1 MNTRSQIRNKE
12 SNKESNKDSN
22 KVSNKDSNKVSN
34 KVSNEMVQYEV
45 NIDFDEAISAWRSN
59 KKSMGNGQYKYICV
73 AEKNGIKCGKVCY
86 EELSYCWNHKNSGSK

>member
-1 MNTRSQIRNKE
+1 MNTRSQIR
-12 SNKESNKDSN
+12 
-22 KVSNKDSNKVSN
+22 N

-73 AEKNGIKCGKVCY
+73 AEKDGIKCGKVCY
-86 EELSYCWNHKNSGSK
+86 KELSYCWNHKKSMGNGQYQYIYA